1 MAENSDF
8 KNKHIKSII
17 SNLDDIHKE
26 IKDSIIRNDSES
38 INFLTQLSEQYIASL
53 FMIGRINN
61 SSFAPPKNSKTLSF
75 RFFLSA
81 YK

>member
-61 SSFAPPKNSKTLSF
+61 IKSIENQFPLLSKRYDRHS
-75 RFFLSA
+75 
-81 YK
+81 